1 MLGSLRRRRVIALL
15 AVVSALVLAV
25 SAYAY
30 FTSTGSGTGSAT
42 VGSSTAFTVNVA
54 ASTGGPLFPGAGTVS
69 FNYTVTNPSTGH
81 QNLSATTATVASSG
95 GNITEGSPAVAV
107 AGCLSSWFTAVNT
120 APTPLPQ
127 NLAGGAT
134 SSGGSVA
141 VTMQDSGTSQDPCQ
155 GHTPNVTV
163 NAS

>member
-1 MLGSLRRRRVIALL
+1 MFGVLRKRRVVALVAAVSSLAL
-15 AVVSALVLAV
+15 AVG
-25 SAYAY
+25 AYAY

-54 ASTGGPLFPGAGTVS
+54 ASTGGPLYPGAGSVS
-69 FNYTVTNPSTGH
+69 FTYTVTNPSSGH
-81 QNLSATTATVASSG
+81 QNLAATSSTVASSG

-107 AGCLSSWFTAVNT
+107 AGCLASWFHAVNT
-120 APTPLPQ
+120 APSPLPQ

-134 SSGGSVA
+134 SSGGSVT
-141 VTMQDSGTSQDPCQ
+141 VTMDDSGTNQDPCQ
-155 GHTPNVTV
+155 GHTPNITV